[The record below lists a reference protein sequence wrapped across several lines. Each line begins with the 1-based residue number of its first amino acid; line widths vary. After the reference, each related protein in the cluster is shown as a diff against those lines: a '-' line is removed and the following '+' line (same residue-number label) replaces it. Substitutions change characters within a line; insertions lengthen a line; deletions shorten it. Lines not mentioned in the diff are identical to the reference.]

1 MDENFLNFFKNCPKW
16 YFHENNFFK
25 FFIHLKIIFNELIHF
40 SKLKKKI
47 IKLILIK
54 LNLFKIFKSILKN
67 FPRFSWR
74 LSVEWQTTRS
84 GQLPHEKCGPRG
96 NDLHPICIFAS
107 GQQQSNDKSYG
118 VRCGTRL
125 GSQPQHAH
133 FFPTFSADQFAT
145 FS

>member
-1 MDENFLNFFKNCPKW
+1 MKFFFKFFKNCPKW

-40 SKLKKKI
+40 SKFKKKI

-84 GQLPHEKCGPRG
+84 GQLPHENVDQGET
-96 NDLHPICIFAS
+96 ICI
-107 GQQQSNDKSYG
+107 
-118 VRCGTRL
+118 
-125 GSQPQHAH
+125 
-133 FFPTFSADQFAT
+133 QFAYSLAANSNQMT
-145 FS
+145 SLTALDVGRDSDLNRNTPISFQLFPLINLPLFL